1 MNQASNGIEGLL
13 RSRAKDT
20 ETRRNRVAAA
30 VTDLQRAGT
39 PLTISAVARAAGVHR
54 SFLHRHHDL
63 AAAIHAAETP
73 SPAEATN
80 PTTEVSLRTE
90 LANVHAAHRRL
101 AAHTR
106 LLETRLSELLG
117 EEAARAGGLLQPAD
131 IVDTVQLEQTIQNL
145 ETDNRGPAHRTG
157 RSQDDLNAARTANC
171 ALMAATSATRCRT
184 RRRTR
189 LRSSGH

>member
-13 RSRAKDT
+13 RARAKDT
-20 ETRRNRVAAA
+20 ETRRNRVVAAA
-30 VTDLQRAGT
+30 AELQRTGT

-54 SFLHRHHDL
+54 SFLHRHPDL

-73 SPAEATN
+73 SPAETMNRATD
-80 PTTEVSLRTE
+80 VSLRTE

-131 IVDTVQLEQTIQNL
+131 TADTVQLTQTIQNL
-145 ETDNRGPAHRTG
+145 ERSVEDLRIELADRT
-157 RSQDDLNAARTANC
+157 DDLNAARTANR
-171 ALMAATSATRCRT
+171 ALMAANNQ
-184 RRRTR
+184 
-189 LRSSGH
+189 RS